1 MGDTDFYII
10 SGFATIL
17 AIVSEIILIP
27 QIIYV
32 AYKKN
37 LFDLPDPRKKHGFPI
52 PRLGGVTFM
61 PIIFFYTL
69 LSFYIRYK
77 LEVCPEDAFQDR
89 VPEVFTMMCGLF
101 LIYCVGLKDD
111 LTGVGFKVKFLVQFV
126 ASLFI
131 IGSGIYIDNLYGLF
145 GIQAI
150 PYYIGIPVTILFI
163 VFTSNALNLIDG
175 ADGLASGLSLIAFL
189 AFGIL
194 FIEVQKWTYAIMA
207 FCSLGVLIAFF
218 YYNFFHPKDQKIFMG
233 DTGSLT
239 LGYLLAF
246 MMLVL
251 MRTPP
256 PAEGIPSCSYIILI
270 ISALFIPLYDAIRVM
285 LVRILSKRSPFS
297 PDRNHI
303 HHKLIDLG
311 LPRHK
316 AVVVILTIGIFLY
329 LLNYMLV
336 FCIDCNLLLIINIII
351 AIAIALILILLTRY
365 KMRKF
370 NN

>member
-1 MGDTDFYII
+1 MGNIDFYIMT
-10 SGFATIL
+10 GFVTIL

-37 LFDLPDPRKKHGFPI
+37 LFDLPDPRKKHDSPI

-69 LSFYIRYK
+69 LSFYVRYK
-77 LEVCPEDAFQDR
+77 MEICTEDSFQDR

-111 LTGVGFKVKFLVQFV
+111 LTGVGFKVKFAVQFV
-126 ASLFI
+126 ASLFV
-131 IGSGIYIDNLYGLF
+131 IGSGVYIDNFHGLF
-145 GIQAI
+145 GIEEI

-175 ADGLASGLSLIAFL
+175 ADGLASGLSLISFV
-189 AFGIL
+189 AFGLL
-194 FIEVQKWTYAIMA
+194 FIESQKWTYAIMA
-207 FCSLGVLIAFF
+207 FCSAGVLIAFF
-218 YYNFFHPKDQKIFMG
+218 YYNFFHPKGQKIFMG

-239 LGYLLAF
+239 LGYLLSF
-246 MMLVL
+246 MMIAL
-251 MRTPP
+251 MKTPP
-256 PAEGIPSCSYIILI
+256 PVEGIPSCSYLIVI
-270 ISALFIPLYDAIRVM
+270 ISAVFIPLYDAIRVM
-285 LVRILSKRSPFS
+285 VVRILSLRSPFS

-311 LPRHK
+311 LSRRK
-316 AVVVILTIGIFLY
+316 AVVVILFMGIFLY
-329 LLNYMLV
+329 LLNYVLAFLV
-336 FCIDCNLLLIINIII
+336 DCTPLFIINIAISILI
-351 AIAIALILILLTRY
+351 AVTLILLTRN
-365 KMRKF
+365 KIKKTK
-370 NN
+370 